1 MSAHVGRHRA
11 SGYSPLA
18 ELAQIATDNVKPVA
32 RVSAAAVMSGGLI
45 ASMAMPA
52 SAVTIPEA
60 SPLPATGAADGAAA
74 AEVGPSLSAPATA
87 PANETFGAL
96 GFKTKKVTAA
106 SRSNDRAA
114 LTTTAASTTTSSTTT
129 SSAAATP
136 AAPVA
141 APKPAVN
148 VPPSDGSI
156 VGIARSLSGIRY
168 VHGGS
173 SPSAGFDCSGFTTYA
188 WGEAGFT
195 LTRQSSAQIRAAG
208 ARTQAA
214 NLITWGA
221 TILTVLFL
229 TPLFATL
236 PETVLAALI
245 IHAVSVS
252 CTHLTLQTSDLV

>member
-173 SPSAGFDCSGFTTYA
+173 SPSAGFDCSGFTSYVY
-188 WGEAGFT
+188 
-195 LTRQSSAQIRAAG
+195 RQVGKSIPRTAEGQRAAS
-208 ARTQAA
+208 TK
-214 NLITWGA
+214 
-221 TILTVLFL
+221 
-229 TPLFATL
+229 
-236 PETVLAALI
+236 
-245 IHAVSVS
+245 VSNP
-252 CTHLTLQTSDLV
+252 QPGDLVFFGYPAYHVGIYASPGMLYDARRPGILSGLHTIWTTNKVSYGRF